1 MQPAQ
6 LGWCDDRQQLPIVSS
21 TRCTA
26 GARRRDCGPRVIVFI
41 YGTTA
46 EAIKIAP
53 VARRLEARGIPYA
66 QWITQ
71 QHTEALRKAIPELGL
86 HAPDEIIADGWRG
99 KPLKSPLQMVG
110 WAFDVAAW
118 TIRNLKRL
126 RRALPKNSVVIVH
139 GDTMT
144 TVLGTFIGRL
154 LRVPVGHIEA
164 GLRSGNWRHPF
175 PEELDRRIVGVFA
188 QIHYVPSAEA
198 AENLRGKA
206 NVILTHGNT
215 AIDAVRDAAGDRG
228 QGPADGEPYALVLL
242 HRYEFISNEEFVR
255 DTLRTLSARSE
266 VPLRLIVDSY
276 SRGAIETTIEREGL
290 TGFTLITKLEHR
302 AFVAAMKGA
311 RFIVTDSGGIQQEA
325 AALGVPTLIHRKV
338 TEGREGFGSS
348 AVLSGWDLKVLGEFL
363 SEYDRYRTHDP
374 RSEASP
380 SDIIVGDL
388 VSRGLAAPVS

>member
-1 MQPAQ
+1 
-6 LGWCDDRQQLPIVSS
+6 
-21 TRCTA
+21 
-26 GARRRDCGPRVIVFI
+26 VIVFI

-53 VARRLEARGIPYA
+53 VARRLEALGIPYS

-71 QHTEALRKAIPELGL
+71 QHTEALRRAIPELGL
-86 HAPDEIIADGWRG
+86 RAPDEIIADGWRG

-110 WAFDVAAW
+110 WAFDVAGW
-118 TIRNLKRL
+118 TIRNL
-126 RRALPKNSVVIVH
+126 RRVRRTLPENSVVVVH

-154 LRVPVGHIEA
+154 MRVPVAHVEA

-175 PEELDRRIVGVFA
+175 PEELDRRVVGVFA
-188 QIHYVPSAEA
+188 QIHYVPSEEA
-198 AENLRGKA
+198 ANNLRGKK
-206 NVILTHGNT
+206 NVVLTHGNT
-215 AIDAVRDAAGDRG
+215 ARDAVRDAAAVPGETPDGD
-228 QGPADGEPYALVLL
+228 DPYALVLL
-242 HRYEFISNEEFVR
+242 HRYEFISNEDFVR
-255 DTLRTLSARSE
+255 ETLRTLSAGST

-276 SRGAIETTIEREGL
+276 SRSAIEQTIEDEGL
-290 TGFTLITKLEHR
+290 TGFTLITKLEHGR
-302 AFVAAMKGA
+302 FVAAMKGA

-348 AVLSGWDLKVLGEFL
+348 AMLSGWDLNVLREFL
-363 SEYDRYRTHDP
+363 GSYERYRTGDP
-374 RSEASP
+374 GSEASP

-388 VSRGLAAPVS
+388 IARGLATPAS